1 VRGVAEA
8 AIGSV
13 ARKDRNLM
21 TTPQI
26 SVQLYS
32 VYGPSEA
39 DLDGTLGK
47 LADIGFRN
55 VEAFDFV
62 RRVDALKAAFDKYG
76 LVSPTAHAILVEEGA
91 ATPDG
96 LLTTPPADE
105 VFAAAKALGVD
116 VVIDPYV
123 PPARWADLES
133 VTNSARRLN
142 EAAAKAAEYGLR
154 VGYHNHDHEFTSM
167 IDGKTAYE
175 VFVGL
180 LDPAVVLELDLYWA
194 TAGGQDA
201 PALLERLGDRVIA
214 VHVKDGP
221 MRPGITAANLPDDQ
235 VPAGQGDVPL
245 AACLGAGSGV
255 KYAVV
260 EFDKYAGDIFEAIAE
275 SYSFL
280 SKTLK
285 A

>member
-1 VRGVAEA
+1 
-8 AIGSV
+8 
-13 ARKDRNLM
+13 M
-21 TTPQI
+21 PTPQI

-47 LADIGFRN
+47 LASIGFRC

-62 RRVDALKAAFDKYG
+62 RRVDALKAAFDTYG
-76 LVSPTAHAILVEEGA
+76 LVSPTAHAILVEAGT

-96 LLTTPPADE
+96 LLDTPPADE
-105 VFAAAKALGVD
+105 VFAAAKALGVG

-123 PPARWADLES
+123 PPARWGDLAS
-133 VTNSARRLN
+133 VEHSAQVLN

-167 IDGKTAYE
+167 INGKTAYE
-175 VFVGL
+175 VFADL
-180 LDPAVVLELDLYWA
+180 LDPSVVLELDLYWA

-201 PALLERLGDRVIA
+201 PALLRRLGARVIA
-214 VHVKDGP
+214 VHIKDGP
-221 MRPGITAANLPDDQ
+221 MRPGITAAQLPDDQ
-235 VPAGQGDVPL
+235 VPAGRGDVPL
-245 AACLGAGSGV
+245 VECLKAGSSIE
-255 KYAVV
+255 YAVV
-260 EFDKYAGDIFEAIAE
+260 EFDKYAGDIFEGIAD
-275 SYSFL
+275 SYAFL
-280 SKTLK
+280 ADTLK

>member
-1 VRGVAEA
+1 
-8 AIGSV
+8 
-13 ARKDRNLM
+13 M

-47 LADIGFRN
+47 LAAIGFRC

-62 RRVDALKAAFDKYG
+62 RRVDALKASFDKYG
-76 LVSPTAHAILVEEGA
+76 LVSPTAHAILVEAGT

-96 LLTTPPADE
+96 LLDTPPADE

-123 PPARWADLES
+123 PPARWGDLAS
-133 VTNSARRLN
+133 VEHSAKVLN
-142 EAAAKAAEYGLR
+142 AAAAKAAEYGLR
-154 VGYHNHDHEFTSM
+154 VGYHNHDHEFTST

-175 VFVGL
+175 VFADL

-201 PALLERLGDRVIA
+201 PALLRRLGDRVIA

-221 MRPGITAANLPDDQ
+221 IRPGITAAQLPDDQ
-235 VPAGQGDVPL
+235 TPAGRGDVPL
-245 AACLGAGSGV
+245 VESLKAGSGIE
-255 KYAVV
+255 YAVV
-260 EFDKYAGDIFEAIAE
+260 EFDKYSGDIFEGIAD
-275 SYSFL
+275 SYAFL
-280 SKTLK
+280 ADTLK
-285 A
+285 G

>member
-1 VRGVAEA
+1 
-8 AIGSV
+8 
-13 ARKDRNLM
+13 M
-21 TTPQI
+21 PTPQI

-47 LADIGFRN
+47 LASIGFRC

-62 RRVDALKAAFDKYG
+62 RRVDALKAAFDTYG
-76 LVSPTAHAILVEEGA
+76 LVSPTAHAILVEAGT

-96 LLTTPPADE
+96 LLDTPPADE
-105 VFAAAKALGVD
+105 VFAAAKALGVG

-123 PPARWADLES
+123 PPARWGDLAS
-133 VTNSARRLN
+133 VEHSAQVLN

-167 IDGKTAYE
+167 INGKTAYE
-175 VFVGL
+175 VFADL
-180 LDPAVVLELDLYWA
+180 LDPSVVLELDLYWA

-201 PALLERLGDRVIA
+201 PALLRRLGDRVIA
-214 VHVKDGP
+214 VHIKDGP
-221 MRPGITAANLPDDQ
+221 MRPGITAAQLPDDQ
-235 VPAGQGDVPL
+235 VPAGRGDVPL
-245 AACLGAGSGV
+245 VECLKAGSSIE
-255 KYAVV
+255 YAVV
-260 EFDKYAGDIFEAIAE
+260 EFDKYAGDIFEGIAD
-275 SYSFL
+275 SYAFL
-280 SKTLK
+280 ADTLK